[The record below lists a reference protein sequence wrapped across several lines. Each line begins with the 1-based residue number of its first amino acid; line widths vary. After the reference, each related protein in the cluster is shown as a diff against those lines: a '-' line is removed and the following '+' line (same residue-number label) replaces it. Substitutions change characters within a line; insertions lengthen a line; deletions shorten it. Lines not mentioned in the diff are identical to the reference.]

1 MIAIALRLTTFRT
14 RHAIGPLTLAE
25 LRPASATS
33 WTGILALFA
42 GFALKERRAR
52 DVLHHRQLLADQ
64 TLDLAQ
70 LGRLGRIAKR
80 DGLAFRS
87 VTSCAADAV
96 NIALRLVRKV
106 EVYHMADARN
116 VDATR
121 RDVGRNQNA
130 DLAGAEVV
138 QSLLAGILRL
148 VAMNNR
154 SSKAIAL
161 EITGHTIGAMLGTC
175 EDDDLLHGVAG
186 KQLGQ
191 HGALLLQTRHDH
203 TLADLGSS
211 RSLRRDFHA

>member
-1 MIAIALRLTTFRT
+1 GALIALSWPGLGSADRASLTFGRTIAALLLRPAGPTMIAIALRLTKFRT
-14 RHAIGPLTLAE
+14 RHAIGLLTLAE

-87 VTSCAADAV
+87 VTSGAADAV

-106 EVYHMADARN
+106 EVYHMAD
-116 VDATR
+116 
-121 RDVGRNQNA
+121 
-130 DLAGAEVV
+130 
-138 QSLLAGILRL
+138 
-148 VAMNNR
+148 
-154 SSKAIAL
+154 
-161 EITGHTIGAMLGTC
+161 
-175 EDDDLLHGVAG
+175 
-186 KQLGQ
+186 
-191 HGALLLQTRHDH
+191 
-203 TLADLGSS
+203 
-211 RSLRRDFHA
+211 